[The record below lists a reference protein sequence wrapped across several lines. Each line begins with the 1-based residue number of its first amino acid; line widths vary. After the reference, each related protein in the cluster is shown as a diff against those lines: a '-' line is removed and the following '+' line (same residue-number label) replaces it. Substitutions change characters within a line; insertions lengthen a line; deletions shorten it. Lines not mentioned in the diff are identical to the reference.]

1 MPVKGW
7 LRCGKNMAYKIVRTD
22 SYQRDLDSAV
32 GYIVLSLVNKTA
44 AVSLLDAIEKV
55 YDDLERMP
63 LMYGFCDD
71 PHLRD
76 LKYHKA
82 VIKNY
87 IMVYTVDEAQ
97 KTVNILRFFH
107 GRQDYEKLI

>member
-1 MPVKGW
+1 
-7 LRCGKNMAYKIVRTD
+7 MAYKIVKTD
-22 SYQRDLDSAV
+22 SYQRDLDGAI

-44 AVSLLDAIEKV
+44 AISLLGAIEKI

-87 IMVYTVDEAQ
+87 IMVYTVDEDA
-97 KTVNILRFFH
+97 KVVTVLPFFH

>member
-1 MPVKGW
+1 
-7 LRCGKNMAYKIVRTD
+7 MAYKLVKTD
-22 SYQRDLDSAV
+22 SFQRDLDATI
-32 GYIVLSLVNKTA
+32 GYIALSLENKTA
-44 AVSLLDAIEKV
+44 AASLLDAIEQC
-55 YDDLERMP
+55 YDEIERMP

-87 IMVYTVDEAQ
+87 IMVYTVNEAQ

-107 GRQDYEKLI
+107 SRQDYEKLI

>member
-1 MPVKGW
+1 
-7 LRCGKNMAYKIVRTD
+7 MAYKIVKTN

-44 AVSLLDAIEKV
+44 AVSLLDAVERI

-71 PHLRD
+71 QRLRD

-87 IMVYTVDEAQ
+87 VMVYKVDEDEKA
-97 KTVNILRFFH
+97 VNILRFFH

>member
-1 MPVKGW
+1 
-7 LRCGKNMAYKIVRTD
+7 MAYKIVKTN

-44 AVSLLDAIEKV
+44 AVSLLDAVEKI

-71 PHLRD
+71 QRLRD

-87 IMVYTVDEAQ
+87 VMVYKDDEDE
-97 KTVNILRFFH
+97 KTVNILRFFTAD
-107 GRQDYEKLI
+107 RTMKN

>member
-1 MPVKGW
+1 
-7 LRCGKNMAYKIVRTD
+7 MAYKIVKTN
-22 SYQRDLDSAV
+22 SYQRDLDGAV
-32 GYIVLSLVNKTA
+32 GYIVLSLANKPA
-44 AVSLLDAIEKV
+44 AVSLLNAVEKI

-71 PHLRD
+71 QRLRD

-82 VIKNY
+82 VVKNY
-87 IMVYTVDEAQ
+87 IMVYTVDEDA
-97 KTVNILRFFH
+97 KVVTVRRFFH

>member
-1 MPVKGW
+1 
-7 LRCGKNMAYKIVRTD
+7 MAYKLIKTD
-22 SYQRDLDSAV
+22 SYQRDLDGAV

-44 AVSLLDAIEKV
+44 AVSLLNAVEEI
-55 YDDLERMP
+55 YGDLERMP
-63 LMYGFCDD
+63 LMYGSCDD

-76 LKYHKA
+76 LKYHKV

-87 IMVYTVDEAQ
+87 VMVYKVDEDE

>member
-1 MPVKGW
+1 
-7 LRCGKNMAYKIVRTD
+7 MAYKLIKTD
-22 SYQRDLDSAV
+22 SYQRDLDGAV

-44 AVSLLDAIEKV
+44 AVSLLDAVEKI

-63 LMYGFCDD
+63 LMYSLCND
-71 PHLRD
+71 PHLRN
-76 LKYHKA
+76 LKYHKV

-87 IMVYTVDEAQ
+87 VMVYKVDEDE